1 MSVLL
6 DWVVFR
12 EQPARHLISIHCS
25 LQHIVILFNM
35 TNSAVLPVL
44 RFNIGKQIETIHFQW
59 DEVDIRGV
67 TAFPLQLM
75 ASLARGYVLL
85 QTRETTKHP
94 LFSITPKNRDIQLG
108 IVSEEMNTLVGL
120 SHAINEEARM
130 LIVNAFHLIYL
141 D

>member
-1 MSVLL
+1 
-6 DWVVFR
+6 
-12 EQPARHLISIHCS
+12 
-25 LQHIVILFNM
+25 M

-59 DEVDIRGV
+59 DEVDISGV

-108 IVSEEMNTLVGL
+108 IVSEEMNTLVVL
-120 SHAINEEARM
+120 SHAINEKARM

>member
-1 MSVLL
+1 
-6 DWVVFR
+6 
-12 EQPARHLISIHCS
+12 
-25 LQHIVILFNM
+25 M

-59 DEVDIRGV
+59 DEVDISGV

-85 QTRETTKHP
+85 QTRETTNHP

-108 IVSEEMNTLVGL
+108 IVSEEMNTLVVL
-120 SHAINEEARM
+120 SHAINEKARM

>member
-1 MSVLL
+1 
-6 DWVVFR
+6 
-12 EQPARHLISIHCS
+12 
-25 LQHIVILFNM
+25 M

-67 TAFPLQLM
+67 TASMLQLM

-94 LFSITPKNRDIQLG
+94 LFSITPKNRGIQLG
-108 IVSEEMNTLVGL
+108 IVSEEMNTLVVL
-120 SHAINEEARM
+120 FHSIDEEARVLM
-130 LIVNAFHLIYL
+130 IINCHYSFLNSCFTIILIRHYTLINSNRENNCQEQ
-141 D
+141 